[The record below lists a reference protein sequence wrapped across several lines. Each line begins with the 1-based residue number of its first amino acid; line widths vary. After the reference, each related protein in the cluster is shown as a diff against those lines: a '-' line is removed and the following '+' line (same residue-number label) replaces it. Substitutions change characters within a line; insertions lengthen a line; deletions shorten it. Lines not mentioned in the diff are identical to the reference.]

1 MQINKCSLNSTP
13 EIKEGKETS
22 MILCG
27 IDEAGR
33 GALAGPVY
41 AAAVI
46 LPDSFDISIL
56 DDSKKLSPKRREIAR
71 KVILEHALY
80 WQIAS
85 MSPDLIDKI
94 NILQATLA
102 AMKEAFE
109 ALFAQYSKDNT
120 NVDAARERNL
130 TVIVDGNQLP
140 DICGNFKLIAEPKAD
155 GRYPCVMAAS
165 ILAKTERDHCM
176 MDYHKRYPLYRY
188 DLHKGYGTKLHR
200 SLIGLYGAS
209 PIQRHSFKFKNV
221 SVNLPA
227 NHIKREFCILRCTE
241 ALGHYFD

>member
-1 MQINKCSLNSTP
+1 MLF
-13 EIKEGKETS
+13 
-22 MILCG
+22 CG

-46 LPDSFDISIL
+46 LPDSFDVSLL

-71 KVILEHALY
+71 TAILERALY

-85 MSPDLIDKI
+85 IPPEQIDKI

-102 AMKEAFE
+102 AMKKAFE
-109 ALFAQYSKDNT
+109 SLFTQYRRNTTHTAADN
-120 NVDAARERNL
+120 EENL

-140 DICGNFKLIAEPKAD
+140 DIRGNFKLIAEPKAD

-176 MDYHKRYPLYRY
+176 MEYHKTYPLYRY
-188 DLHKGYGTKLHR
+188 DLHNGYGTKLHR

-209 PIQRHSFKFKNV
+209 PIQRYS
-221 SVNLPA
+221 
-227 NHIKREFCILRCTE
+227 FCIKGIPV
-241 ALGHYFD
+241 ALTAR

>member
-1 MQINKCSLNSTP
+1 ML
-13 EIKEGKETS
+13 
-22 MILCG
+22 LCG

-46 LPDSFDISIL
+46 LPVSFDVSLL

-71 KVILEHALY
+71 AAILDGALY

-85 MSPDLIDKI
+85 VPSEQIDKV
-94 NILQATLA
+94 NILQATLV

-109 ALFAQYSKDNT
+109 LLFVRYRRDNA
-120 NVDAARERNL
+120 NMAVGIERDL

-140 DICGNFKLIAEPKAD
+140 DIGGNFTLVAEPKAD

-176 MDYHKRYPLYRY
+176 MEYHKQYPLYRY

-209 PIQRHSFKFKNV
+209 PIQRQSFKFKNIP
-221 SVNLPA
+221 SNLTVH
-227 NHIKREFCILRCTE
+227 HI
-241 ALGHYFD
+241 

>member
-1 MQINKCSLNSTP
+1 MLF
-13 EIKEGKETS
+13 
-22 MILCG
+22 CG

-46 LPDSFDISIL
+46 LPASFDVSIL

-71 KVILEHALY
+71 AAILDSALY

-85 MSPDLIDKI
+85 VPSEQIDKV
-94 NILQATLA
+94 NILQATLV

-109 ALFAQYSKDNT
+109 PLFVRYSRDNA
-120 NVDAARERNL
+120 NMAVGIERDL

-140 DICGNFKLIAEPKAD
+140 NICGNFKLIAEPKAD

-176 MDYHKRYPLYRY
+176 MEYHKQYPLYRY

-209 PIQRHSFKFKNV
+209 PIQRQSFKFKNIP
-221 SVNLPA
+221 SNL
-227 NHIKREFCILRCTE
+227 TT
-241 ALGHYFD
+241 HYFA

>member
-1 MQINKCSLNSTP
+1 MLF
-13 EIKEGKETS
+13 
-22 MILCG
+22 CG

-46 LPDSFDISIL
+46 LPDSFDVSVL
-56 DDSKKLSPKRREIAR
+56 DDSKKLSPKRREAAR
-71 KVILEHALY
+71 SAILNGALY

-85 MSPDLIDKI
+85 MPPEHIDKV

-102 AMKEAFE
+102 AMKAAFE
-109 ALFAQYSKDNT
+109 SLFTQYRKDYGDALTDSETA
-120 NVDAARERNL
+120 L

-140 DICGNFKLIAEPKAD
+140 DIGGNFRLIAEPKAD

-176 MDYHKRYPLYRY
+176 MEYHTQYPQYRY
-188 DLHKGYGTKLHR
+188 DLHKGYGTELHR
-200 SLIGLYGAS
+200 SLIELYGAS
-209 PIQRHSFKFKNV
+209 PIQRHSFTFKTV
-221 SVNLPA
+221 QPHLTA
-227 NHIKREFCILRCTE
+227 DHR
-241 ALGHYFD
+241 

>member
-1 MQINKCSLNSTP
+1 MLF
-13 EIKEGKETS
+13 
-22 MILCG
+22 CG

-46 LPDSFDISIL
+46 LPDSFDCSLL
-56 DDSKKLSPKRREIAR
+56 DDSKKLSLKRREIAR
-71 KVILEHALY
+71 TAILERALY

-85 MSPDLIDKI
+85 IPPEQIDKI

-102 AMKEAFE
+102 AMKNAFE
-109 ALFAQYSKDNT
+109 SLLAQYKCNT
-120 NVDAARERNL
+120 SNTAAGNEENL

-176 MDYHKRYPLYRY
+176 MEYHKTYPLYRY

-209 PIQRHSFKFKNV
+209 PIQRYS
-221 SVNLPA
+221 
-227 NHIKREFCILRCTE
+227 FCIKDIPA
-241 ALGHYFD
+241 ALTAR

>member
-1 MQINKCSLNSTP
+1 MLF
-13 EIKEGKETS
+13 
-22 MILCG
+22 CG

-46 LPDSFDISIL
+46 LPASFDVSIL

-71 KVILEHALY
+71 AAILDSALY

-85 MSPDLIDKI
+85 VPSEQIDKI
-94 NILQATLA
+94 NILQATLV

-109 ALFAQYSKDNT
+109 PLFVRYSRDNA
-120 NVDAARERNL
+120 NMAVGIERDL

-140 DICGNFKLIAEPKAD
+140 NICGNFKLIAEPKAD

-176 MDYHKRYPLYRY
+176 MEYHK
-188 DLHKGYGTKLHR
+188 
-200 SLIGLYGAS
+200 
-209 PIQRHSFKFKNV
+209 Q
-221 SVNLPA
+221 
-227 NHIKREFCILRCTE
+227 
-241 ALGHYFD
+241 

>member
-1 MQINKCSLNSTP
+1 MLF
-13 EIKEGKETS
+13 
-22 MILCG
+22 CG
-27 IDEAGR
+27 VDEAGR

-46 LPDSFDISIL
+46 LPASFDVSIL

-71 KVILEHALY
+71 AAILDSALY

-85 MSPDLIDKI
+85 VPSEQIDKV
-94 NILQATLA
+94 NILQATLV
-102 AMKEAFE
+102 AMKESFE
-109 ALFAQYSKDNT
+109 PLFVRYSRDNA
-120 NVDAARERNL
+120 NMAVGIERDL

-140 DICGNFKLIAEPKAD
+140 NIGGNFKLIAEPKAD

-176 MDYHKRYPLYRY
+176 MEYHKQYPLYRY

-209 PIQRHSFKFKNV
+209 PIQRQSFKFKNIP
-221 SVNLPA
+221 SNLTA
-227 NHIKREFCILRCTE
+227 
-241 ALGHYFD
+241 HYFA

>member
-1 MQINKCSLNSTP
+1 MLC
-13 EIKEGKETS
+13 
-22 MILCG
+22 CG

-46 LPDSFDISIL
+46 LPDSFDVSIL

-71 KVILEHALY
+71 TAILDHALY
-80 WQIAS
+80 WRIAL
-85 MSPDLIDKI
+85 MPPEQIDKI

-120 NVDAARERNL
+120 EADAARERNL

-140 DICGNFKLIAEPKAD
+140 DIGGNFKLIAEPKAD

-165 ILAKTERDHCM
+165 VLAKTERDRCM
-176 MDYHKRYPLYRY
+176 MEYHKQYPRYRY
-188 DLHKGYGTKLHR
+188 DLHKGYGTRLHR
-200 SLIGLYGAS
+200 SLIELYGAS
-209 PIQRHSFKFKNV
+209 PIQRQSFKFKNA
-221 SVNLPA
+221 PA
-227 NHIKREFCILRCTE
+227 NLTADHI
-241 ALGHYFD
+241 

>member
-1 MQINKCSLNSTP
+1 MLF
-13 EIKEGKETS
+13 
-22 MILCG
+22 CG

-46 LPDSFDISIL
+46 LPASFDVSIL

-71 KVILEHALY
+71 AAILDSALY
-80 WQIAS
+80 WQIVS
-85 MSPDLIDKI
+85 VPSEQIDKV
-94 NILQATLA
+94 NILQATLV

-109 ALFAQYSKDNT
+109 PLFVRYSRDNA
-120 NVDAARERNL
+120 NIAVGIERDL

-140 DICGNFKLIAEPKAD
+140 NIDGNFKLIAEPKAD

-176 MDYHKRYPLYRY
+176 MEYHKQYPLYRY

-209 PIQRHSFKFKNV
+209 PIQRQSFKFKNIP
-221 SVNLPA
+221 SNLTA
-227 NHIKREFCILRCTE
+227 
-241 ALGHYFD
+241 HYFA

>member
-1 MQINKCSLNSTP
+1 M
-13 EIKEGKETS
+13 
-22 MILCG
+22 MFCG

-46 LPDSFDISIL
+46 LPDSFDVSIL

-71 KVILEHALY
+71 KAILERALY

-85 MSPDLIDKI
+85 MPPKQIDKI

-120 NVDAARERNL
+120 NAGAAWERNL

-140 DICGNFKLIAEPKAD
+140 DICGTFKIIAEPKAD

-165 ILAKTERDHCM
+165 ILAKTERDHRM
-176 MDYHKRYPLYRY
+176 MEYHKQYPLYRY

-221 SVNLPA
+221 PA
-227 NHIKREFCILRCTE
+227 HLIDEHIKR
-241 ALGHYFD
+241 

>member
-1 MQINKCSLNSTP
+1 MLF
-13 EIKEGKETS
+13 
-22 MILCG
+22 CG

-46 LPDSFDISIL
+46 LPDSFDVSIL
-56 DDSKKLSPKRREIAR
+56 DDSKKLSPKRREMAR
-71 KVILEHALY
+71 AAILDGALY

-85 MSPDLIDKI
+85 VPSEQIDKI
-94 NILQATLA
+94 NILQATLT
-102 AMKEAFE
+102 AMKQAFE
-109 ALFAQYSKDNT
+109 TLFTQYRQDNT
-120 NVDAARERNL
+120 NTAVGIEQDL

-140 DICGNFKLIAEPKAD
+140 NIGGNFTLIAEPKAD

-176 MDYHKRYPLYRY
+176 MEYHKQYPLYRY
-188 DLHKGYGTKLHR
+188 DLHKGYGTQLHR

-209 PIQRHSFKFKNV
+209 PIQRQSFKFKNIQD
-221 SVNLPA
+221 NLTA
-227 NHIKREFCILRCTE
+227 DHI
-241 ALGHYFD
+241 

>member
-1 MQINKCSLNSTP
+1 MLF
-13 EIKEGKETS
+13 
-22 MILCG
+22 CG

-46 LPDSFDISIL
+46 LPASFDVSIL

-71 KVILEHALY
+71 AAILDSALY

-85 MSPDLIDKI
+85 VPSEQIDKI
-94 NILQATLA
+94 NILQATLV

-109 ALFAQYSKDNT
+109 PLFVQYSRDNA
-120 NVDAARERNL
+120 NMAVGIERDL

-140 DICGNFKLIAEPKAD
+140 NIGGNFKLIAEPKAD

-176 MDYHKRYPLYRY
+176 MEYHKQYPLYRY

-209 PIQRHSFKFKNV
+209 PIQRQSFKFKNIP
-221 SVNLPA
+221 SNLTA
-227 NHIKREFCILRCTE
+227 
-241 ALGHYFD
+241 HYFA

>member
-1 MQINKCSLNSTP
+1 MPI
-13 EIKEGKETS
+13 
-22 MILCG
+22 CG

-46 LPDSFDISIL
+46 LPDSFDISL
-56 DDSKKLSPKRREIAR
+56 LNDSKKLSPRRRETAR
-71 KVILEHALY
+71 AAILEGALY

-85 MSPDLIDKI
+85 VSAKRIDEI

-109 ALFAQYSKDNT
+109 HLFTDYCRNHPDKTVSSA
-120 NVDAARERNL
+120 ENL
-130 TVIVDGNQLP
+130 TVMVDGTQLP
-140 DICGNFKLIAEPKAD
+140 DICGHFSLRAEPKAD

-165 ILAKTERDHCM
+165 ILAKTERDRCM
-176 MDYHKRYPLYRY
+176 IEYHKQYPLYRY

-200 SLIGLYGAS
+200 SLIQLYGAS
-209 PIQRHSFKFKNV
+209 PIQRRSFT
-221 SVNLPA
+221 
-227 NHIKREFCILRCTE
+227 IKPIS
-241 ALGHYFD
+241 

>member
-1 MQINKCSLNSTP
+1 MLF
-13 EIKEGKETS
+13 
-22 MILCG
+22 CG

-46 LPDSFDISIL
+46 LPDSFDVSVL

-71 KVILEHALY
+71 AAILSSALY

-85 MSPDLIDKI
+85 VPSEQIDKI
-94 NILQATLA
+94 NILQATLT

-109 ALFAQYSKDNT
+109 ALFAQYGQNTSNALADNE
-120 NVDAARERNL
+120 NDL

-140 DICGNFKLIAEPKAD
+140 DIGGNFTLIAEPKAD

-165 ILAKTERDHCM
+165 ILAKTERDHRM
-176 MDYHKRYPLYRY
+176 MEYHK
-188 DLHKGYGTKLHR
+188 
-200 SLIGLYGAS
+200 
-209 PIQRHSFKFKNV
+209 Q
-221 SVNLPA
+221 
-227 NHIKREFCILRCTE
+227 
-241 ALGHYFD
+241 YFSTY

>member
-1 MQINKCSLNSTP
+1 MLF
-13 EIKEGKETS
+13 
-22 MILCG
+22 CG

-46 LPDSFDISIL
+46 LPDSFDCSLL

-71 KVILEHALY
+71 TAILERALY

-85 MSPDLIDKI
+85 ISPEQIDKI

-102 AMKEAFE
+102 AMKNAFE
-109 ALFAQYSKDNT
+109 SLFAQYKCNTTHTAADNK
-120 NVDAARERNL
+120 ENL

-140 DICGNFKLIAEPKAD
+140 DIRGNFKLIAEPKAD

-176 MDYHKRYPLYRY
+176 MEYHKTYPLYRY

-209 PIQRHSFKFKNV
+209 PIQRYS
-221 SVNLPA
+221 
-227 NHIKREFCILRCTE
+227 FCIKDIPA
-241 ALGHYFD
+241 ALTAR

>member
-1 MQINKCSLNSTP
+1 MLF
-13 EIKEGKETS
+13 
-22 MILCG
+22 CG

-46 LPDSFDISIL
+46 LPDTFDISIL
-56 DDSKKLSPKRREIAR
+56 DDSKKLSPKRREMAR
-71 KVILEHALY
+71 AAILDGALY

-85 MSPDLIDKI
+85 VPSEQIDKI
-94 NILQATLA
+94 NILQATLT
-102 AMKEAFE
+102 AMKQAFE
-109 ALFAQYSKDNT
+109 TLFTRYRRDNT
-120 NVDAARERNL
+120 NTAVGIEQDL

-140 DICGNFKLIAEPKAD
+140 NIGGNFTLIAEPKAD

-176 MDYHKRYPLYRY
+176 MEYHKQYPLYRY
-188 DLHKGYGTKLHR
+188 DLHKGYGTQLHR

-209 PIQRHSFKFKNV
+209 PIQRQSFKFKKI
-221 SVNLPA
+221 PA
-227 NHIKREFCILRCTE
+227 NLTADHI
-241 ALGHYFD
+241 

>member
-1 MQINKCSLNSTP
+1 MLF
-13 EIKEGKETS
+13 
-22 MILCG
+22 CG

-46 LPDSFDISIL
+46 LPDSFDVSIL
-56 DDSKKLSPKRREIAR
+56 DDSKKLSPKRREMAR
-71 KVILEHALY
+71 AAILDGALY

-85 MSPDLIDKI
+85 VPSEQIDKI
-94 NILQATLA
+94 NILQATLT
-102 AMKEAFE
+102 AMKQAFE
-109 ALFAQYSKDNT
+109 TLFTQYRRDNT
-120 NVDAARERNL
+120 NTVIGIEQDL

-140 DICGNFKLIAEPKAD
+140 DIGGNFTLIAEPKAD

-176 MDYHKRYPLYRY
+176 MEYHKQYPLYRY
-188 DLHKGYGTKLHR
+188 DLHKGYGTQLHR

-209 PIQRHSFKFKNV
+209 PIQRQSFKFKNIQD
-221 SVNLPA
+221 NLTA
-227 NHIKREFCILRCTE
+227 DHI
-241 ALGHYFD
+241 

>member
-1 MQINKCSLNSTP
+1 MLF
-13 EIKEGKETS
+13 
-22 MILCG
+22 CG

-46 LPDSFDISIL
+46 LPDSFDVSVL

-71 KVILEHALY
+71 AAILSGALY

-85 MSPDLIDKI
+85 VPSEQIDKI
-94 NILQATLA
+94 NILQATLT

-109 ALFAQYSKDNT
+109 ALFAQYGRNTSNTLADSEKD
-120 NVDAARERNL
+120 L

-140 DICGNFKLIAEPKAD
+140 DIGGNFTLIAEPKAD

-165 ILAKTERDHCM
+165 ILAKTERDHRM
-176 MDYHKRYPLYRY
+176 MEYHKQYPLYRY

-200 SLIGLYGAS
+200 SLIGLYGA
-209 PIQRHSFKFKNV
+209 
-221 SVNLPA
+221 
-227 NHIKREFCILRCTE
+227 
-241 ALGHYFD
+241 

>member
-1 MQINKCSLNSTP
+1 MLF
-13 EIKEGKETS
+13 
-22 MILCG
+22 CG

-46 LPDSFDISIL
+46 LPDSFDVSVL

-71 KVILEHALY
+71 AAILSSALY

-85 MSPDLIDKI
+85 VPSEQIDKI
-94 NILQATLA
+94 NILQATLT

-109 ALFAQYSKDNT
+109 ALFAQYGQNTSNALADNE
-120 NVDAARERNL
+120 NDL

-140 DICGNFKLIAEPKAD
+140 DIGGNFALIAEPKAD

-165 ILAKTERDHCM
+165 ILAKTERDHRM
-176 MDYHKRYPLYRY
+176 MEYHKQYPLYR
-188 DLHKGYGTKLHR
+188 
-200 SLIGLYGAS
+200 
-209 PIQRHSFKFKNV
+209 
-221 SVNLPA
+221 
-227 NHIKREFCILRCTE
+227 
-241 ALGHYFD
+241 

>member
-1 MQINKCSLNSTP
+1 MVC
-13 EIKEGKETS
+13 
-22 MILCG
+22 CG

-46 LPDSFDISIL
+46 LPDYFDISLL

-71 KVILEHALY
+71 AAILDGALY

-85 MSPDLIDKI
+85 ISPEQIDKI

-109 ALFAQYSKDNT
+109 ALFEQYRQGSTNT
-120 NVDAARERNL
+120 LADIKKNL

-140 DICGNFKLIAEPKAD
+140 DICGDFKLIAEPRAD

-165 ILAKTERDHCM
+165 ILAKTERDRCM
-176 MDYHKRYPLYRY
+176 MEYHKTYPLYRY

-200 SLIGLYGAS
+200 SLIELHGAS
-209 PIQRHSFKFKNV
+209 PIQRQSF
-221 SVNLPA
+221 
-227 NHIKREFCILRCTE
+227 HIKGIPVGLTT
-241 ALGHYFD
+241 H

>member
-1 MQINKCSLNSTP
+1 MLNDTGRLTEWEKCSMLF
-13 EIKEGKETS
+13 
-22 MILCG
+22 CG

-41 AAAVI
+41 ASAVI
-46 LPDSFDISIL
+46 LPDSFDVSLL

-71 KVILEHALY
+71 AAILDGALY

-85 MSPDLIDKI
+85 IPPEQIDKI

-109 ALFAQYSKDNT
+109 TLFARYRYDNANT
-120 NVDAARERNL
+120 AAGIERNL

-140 DICGNFKLIAEPKAD
+140 DIGGNVTLIAEPKAD

-165 ILAKTERDHCM
+165 ILAKTERDYCM
-176 MDYHKRYPLYRY
+176 IEYHKRYPLYRY
-188 DLHKGYGTKLHR
+188 DLHKGYGTQLHR
-200 SLIGLYGAS
+200 SLIELYGAS
-209 PIQRHSFKFKNV
+209 PIQRHSFKFK
-221 SVNLPA
+221 SVPPHLTA
-227 NHIKREFCILRCTE
+227 DYR
-241 ALGHYFD
+241 

>member
-1 MQINKCSLNSTP
+1 ML
-13 EIKEGKETS
+13 
-22 MILCG
+22 LCG

-46 LPDSFDISIL
+46 LPVSFDVSLL

-71 KVILEHALY
+71 AAILDGALY

-85 MSPDLIDKI
+85 VPSEQIDKI
-94 NILQATLA
+94 NILQATLV

-109 ALFAQYSKDNT
+109 LLFVRYRRDNA
-120 NVDAARERNL
+120 NMAVGIERDL

-140 DICGNFKLIAEPKAD
+140 DIDGNFKLIAEPKAD

-176 MDYHKRYPLYRY
+176 MEYHKQYPLYRY

-209 PIQRHSFKFKNV
+209 PIQRQSFKFKNIP
-221 SVNLPA
+221 SNLTVH
-227 NHIKREFCILRCTE
+227 HI
-241 ALGHYFD
+241 

>member
-1 MQINKCSLNSTP
+1 MLF
-13 EIKEGKETS
+13 
-22 MILCG
+22 CG

-46 LPDSFDISIL
+46 LPDAFDVSIL
-56 DDSKKLSPKRREIAR
+56 DDSKKLSPKRRELAR

-85 MSPDLIDKI
+85 ISHEQIDKV
-94 NILQATLA
+94 NILRAALA

-109 ALFAQYSKDNT
+109 TLFAQY
-120 NVDAARERNL
+120 RRNNNNADTDSEKAL

-140 DICGNFKLIAEPKAD
+140 DIYGNFKLIAEPKAD

-165 ILAKTERDHCM
+165 ILAKTERDHRM
-176 MDYHKRYPLYRY
+176 MEYHKQYPLYRY
-188 DLHKGYGTKLHR
+188 DLHKGYGTRLHR

-209 PIQRHSFKFKNV
+209 PIQRQSFKFK
-221 SVNLPA
+221 SVAP
-227 NHIKREFCILRCTE
+227 HFPSDRK
-241 ALGHYFD
+241 